1 MSFFNP
7 NTQGYI
13 DNALNTLQIWF
24 GTQPQQPTQT
34 GGVQQPIVQQPR
46 PKPQPEEKNKTLTY
60 VAIGAGVIVIGLTT
74 FLIIKKRNK

>member
-24 GTQPQQPTQT
+24 GTKPQQPTQGQT
-34 GGVQQPIVQQPR
+34 GGVLVQQPR
-46 PKPQPEEKNKTLTY
+46 PKPQPEEEKNKTLTY